1 MSFTVDPSQ
10 NVVATEVNDADQS
23 TTVNS
28 TVVTQPN
35 VVATAK
41 AIPSDVRLK
50 EVYNIIC
57 GNLIGD
63 DIKDVIDELAKRGL
77 LKSLKNEL
85 NKKNKIVKLEN
96 NTTLSLVVDTS
107 KLSLDSLQDDDYW
120 EVVPGKTFSGG
131 RQSKKH
137 HNSKKQHKSK
147 KQRK

>member
-1 MSFTVDPSQ
+1 MSSTIDPSQ
-10 NVVATEVNDADQS
+10 NVVATVVNNNDVKQTD
-23 TTVNS
+23 
-28 TVVTQPN
+28 

-137 HNSKKQHKSK
+137 HNFKKQHKSK

>member
-1 MSFTVDPSQ
+1 MSSTIDPSQ
-10 NVVATEVNDADQS
+10 NVVATVVNNNDVKQTDVKQ
-23 TTVNS
+23 TD
-28 TVVTQPN
+28 

>member
-1 MSFTVDPSQ
+1 MSSTIDPSQ
-10 NVVATEVNDADQS
+10 NVVATVVNNNDVKQTD
-23 TTVNS
+23 VF
-28 TVVTQPN
+28 
-35 VVATAK
+35 ATAK

-77 LKSLKNEL
+77 IKSLKNEL

>member
-1 MSFTVDPSQ
+1 MSSTIDPSQ
-10 NVVATEVNDADQS
+10 NVVATVVNNNDVKQTD
-23 TTVNS
+23 
-28 TVVTQPN
+28 

-77 LKSLKNEL
+77 IKSLKNEL